1 MAKLLTGLEVNNI
14 LAECRANGT
23 LSEYR
28 QGRETFVRAPLSLAR
43 GYGRQM
49 CLRQGLHLNI
59 IDFQK
64 HQIHQYQVHQHAK
77 SMPLTLSYYLTGGCQ
92 VNNDGLKTSYEEV
105 AGKSYLYCVPNTA
118 EFERYPAGCR
128 ICRVQI
134 RISPELLQGFSHCLH
149 EWPTELKQAIEQ
161 PEKALFCLPS
171 RITPAQQQILQ
182 QILEWPYHGL
192 TRQLYIEG
200 KVLELLAL
208 QFSQFTTGQQNNSS
222 PLRPRD
228 LDCIYEARDILI
240 QNLDAPP
247 SLTDLSRRVH
257 LNESKLS
264 QGFRQVFNMTVFGY
278 LQNHRMEQARY
289 LLQTNS
295 LNVQEIAC
303 RVGYASRSSF
313 VAAFKKKFDV
323 APSHYRKKMG

>member
-1 MAKLLTGLEVNNI
+1 MAKILTGLEVNGI

-28 QGRETFVRAPLSLAR
+28 QGPENFVRAPRSLAR
-43 GYGRQM
+43 GYGRKM
-49 CLRQGLHLNI
+49 YLRQGLHLSI
-59 IDFQK
+59 MDLK
-64 HQIHQYQVHQHAK
+64 KCQIHQYEIRQHPQP
-77 SMPLTLSYYLTGGCQ
+77 MPLTLNYYLTGGCQ
-92 VNNDGLKTSYEEV
+92 VSNDGLKTAYEEV

-118 EFERYPAGCR
+118 ELEKYPAECR
-128 ICRVQI
+128 ICRIQI
-134 RISPELLQGFSHCLH
+134 QISPELIQGFSDRLH

-161 PEKALFCLPS
+161 PERALFCYPS
-171 RITPAQQQILQ
+171 RITPAQQQVLQ

-208 QFSQFTTGQQNNSS
+208 QFSQFATRQSDHHGA
-222 PLRPRD
+222 LKPRD
-228 LDCIYEARDILI
+228 LDRIYEARDILI

-247 SLTDLSRRVH
+247 SLANLSRRVH
-257 LNESKLS
+257 LNENKLS

-278 LQNHRMEQARY
+278 LHNHRMEQARH
-289 LLQTNS
+289 LLQIGS
-295 LNVQEIAC
+295 LNVQEIAY

-313 VAAFKKKFDV
+313 VAAFKKKFNV
-323 APSHYRKKMG
+323 APSHYLKEIN

>member
-1 MAKLLTGLEVNNI
+1 MAKVLTGSEIAEI
-14 LAECRANGT
+14 LQAYRADGN

-28 QGRETFVRAPLSLAR
+28 EGPETFVRAPQFLAR
-43 GYGRQM
+43 GYGRKI
-49 CLRQGLHLNI
+49 CLRQGLHLSI
-59 IDFQK
+59 MDFQK
-64 HQIHQYQVHQHAK
+64 RQIHQYQIRQHPP

-92 VNNDGLKTSYEEV
+92 VSNDGLKTAYEEV

-118 EFERYPAGCR
+118 EFEKYPAQCR
-128 ICRVQI
+128 ICRIQI
-134 RISPELLQGFSHCLH
+134 QISPELLQGFSDRLS

-161 PEKALFCLPS
+161 PEQALFCLPS
-171 RITPAQQQILQ
+171 RITPAQQQVLK

-192 TRQLYIEG
+192 TRQLYLEG

-208 QFSQFTTGQQNNSS
+208 QFSQFTTGQPDHPSA
-222 PLRPRD
+222 LKPRD
-228 LDCIYEARDILI
+228 LDRIYEARDILI

-247 SLTDLSRRVH
+247 SLTTLSRRVH
-257 LNESKLS
+257 LNENKLS

-278 LQNHRMEQARY
+278 LHNHRMEQARQ
-289 LLQTNS
+289 LLQTDS

-313 VAAFKKKFDV
+313 VAAFKKKFNV
-323 APSHYRKKMG
+323 APSHYLREMN

>member
-1 MAKLLTGLEVNNI
+1 MAKLLTGLEISGI

-28 QGRETFVRAPLSLAR
+28 QGPESFVRAPQSLAR
-43 GYGRQM
+43 GYGRKI
-49 CLRQGLHLNI
+49 CLRQGLHLSI
-59 IDFQK
+59 MDFQK
-64 HQIHQYQVHQHAK
+64 RQIHQYQIRQHPQP
-77 SMPLTLSYYLTGGCQ
+77 MPLTLNYYLAGGCQ
-92 VNNDGLKTSYEEV
+92 VSNDGLKTAYEEV

-118 EFERYPAGCR
+118 ELEKYPAECR
-128 ICRVQI
+128 ICRIQI
-134 RISPELLQGFSHCLH
+134 KISPELLQGFSDRLH
-149 EWPTELKQAIEQ
+149 DLPTELKQAIEQ
-161 PEKALFCLPS
+161 PERALFCLPS
-171 RITPAQQQILQ
+171 RITPAQQQVLQ

-208 QFSQFTTGQQNNSS
+208 QFSQFTTGQPDHPSA
-222 PLRPRD
+222 LKPRD
-228 LDCIYEARDILI
+228 LDRIYEARDILI

-247 SLTDLSRRVH
+247 SLTNLSRQVH
-257 LNESKLS
+257 LNENKLS

-278 LQNHRMEQARY
+278 LHNHRMEQARQ
-289 LLQTNS
+289 LLQTDS

-313 VAAFKKKFDV
+313 VAAFKKKFNV
-323 APSHYRKKMG
+323 APSHYLREMN